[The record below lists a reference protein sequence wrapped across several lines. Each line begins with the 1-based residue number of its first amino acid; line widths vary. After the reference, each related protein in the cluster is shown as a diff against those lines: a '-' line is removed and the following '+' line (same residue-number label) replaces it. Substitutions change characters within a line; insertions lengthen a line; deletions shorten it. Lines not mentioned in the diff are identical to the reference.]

1 MTASVDPNTDPS
13 AAIDMRNAIDVV
25 EEAYEF
31 MLAYAAQ
38 GRKHEA
44 EDESISRIRQY
55 LIRFGDA
62 LDDMAKV
69 APVILAT
76 DAGKPFGERFLA
88 DIAVTRSVIALLM
101 ERPSITSDMVD
112 NTNGLIA
119 VRALLTDLFFIDQ
132 AVLPA
137 R

>member
-1 MTASVDPNTDPS
+1 MTVSLDPN
-13 AAIDMRNAIDVV
+13 AAITMRNAIDVV

-38 GRKHEA
+38 GRKREA

-55 LIRFGDA
+55 LTRFTGA
-62 LDDMAKV
+62 LDDMEQA
-69 APVILAT
+69 APSVFRS
-76 DAGKPFGERFLA
+76 DAGHPFRDRFLG
-88 DIAVTRSVIALLM
+88 DIAVTRSVVMLLL

-112 NTNGLIA
+112 NTNGLVA
-119 VRALLTDLFFIDQ
+119 VRALLTDLFFVDQ